1 MRTYGQK
8 NSHSGCFFLLTR
20 LEPSASRSIQWL
32 KWCLQNEKN
41 KSFDLLSFWLV
52 LTEKMPV
59 LFYDFY
65 AINVDTVVF
74 NLAILNDELLF
85 TFEMTNKVF

>member
-1 MRTYGQK
+1 MMLR
-8 NSHSGCFFLLTR
+8 
-20 LEPSASRSIQWL
+20 ASTQMML
-32 KWCLQNEKN
+32 CPADTNEKIL
-41 KSFDLLSFWLV
+41 KAIAFRIFWRV